1 MVVWGGA
8 VLGGDWWSVGWWSG
22 VVQGSGVGDGAGV
35 ATGEGLLS
43 PSYNTQSNEEIKN
56 KVQENKYKNI

>member
-8 VLGGDWWSVGWWSG
+8 VLGGDWWSG
-22 VVQGSGVGDGAGV
+22 VVQGGGVGDGAGV

-43 PSYNTQSNEEIKN
+43 PSYNTQSNEEIKTRSKKINTKISN
-56 KVQENKYKNI
+56 KF